1 MIHSYSILFHEAGRS
16 VRHLVLLLL
25 IWCLFAVSHVSAAP
39 HKQGFL
45 FVYPEPRKAAVDILG
60 VDGDYKPGLSLPSGV
75 YEVKISHFGYREKRR
90 VVVIEPGESVD
101 LFVELIKAKHIVD
114 QETGME
120 FVWIPA
126 GCFQMGCAPWADD
139 CDPDES
145 PAHKV
150 CLSGFWISRFEVTQK
165 VWKDVMGENPSRFQ
179 KGGAFPVEQVTWS
192 QARSFTGKIMQ
203 KRDDLTA
210 RLPSEA
216 QWEYAARS
224 GGREEP
230 FAGGAN
236 PEALAWYQ
244 NTSQSSTHAVGKK
257 RPNGLGLFDMSG
269 NVWEWCR
276 DAYDAE
282 AYAHPQTESHEI
294 GEDGLFRVRRGGCWQ
309 SERHKIR
316 SLYRGR
322 YPPELAFESNGL
334 RLVLEPQED
343 SEAKASP

>member
-1 MIHSYSILFHEAGRS
+1 MIHSCSILFHEAGQS

-25 IWCLFAVSHVSAAP
+25 IWCLFAVSHVSAAT
-39 HKQGFL
+39 HKQGLL

-60 VDGDYKPGLSLPSGV
+60 VDDEYKPGLSLPPGV

-90 VVVIEPGESVD
+90 VVVIEPGKSVD
-101 LFVELIKAKHIVD
+101 LFVELIKSKHIID

-120 FVWIPA
+120 FVWAPA
-126 GCFQMGCAPWADD
+126 GCFQMGCAPWAAD

-145 PAHKV
+145 PAPRV

-179 KGGAFPVEQVTWS
+179 KGGAFPVEQVTWE
-192 QARSFTGKIMQ
+192 QARAFAGKIMPEQ
-203 KRDDLTA
+203 EAVTA

-224 GGREEP
+224 GGREEA
-230 FAGGAN
+230 FAGGDN
-236 PEALAWYQ
+236 PEALAWYRT
-244 NTSQSSTHAVGKK
+244 NSRGSTQPVGEKQ
-257 RPNGLGLFDMSG
+257 PNGLGLFDMSG

-282 AYAHPQTESHEI
+282 AYGHNQTVSRENV
-294 GEDGLFRVRRGGCWQ
+294 LFRVRRGGSWQ
-309 SERHKIR
+309 SPRHKIR

-322 YPPELAFESNGL
+322 YPPDLALESNGL
-334 RLVLEPQED
+334 RLVLEPRKD
-343 SEAKASP
+343 SASKSSP